1 MTLVEG
7 PTNAHVIQ
15 GIPAGNNPDPTVPT
29 QAVMDCAFVTG
40 SDGGGIQALCTV
52 QLEAAQGTSSF
63 RQAFTGSPIEV
74 QVATTVATASG
85 GAPAPTS
92 TSSSSGSQSSSA
104 FPSQTGKSNGEERS
118 VNGGGS
124 FLLALLSAMS
134 ALLVVVA

>member
-92 TSSSSGSQSSSA
+92 TSSSSGSQ
-104 FPSQTGKSNGEERS
+104 TGKSNGEERS

-134 ALLVVVA
+134 ALLVVAA